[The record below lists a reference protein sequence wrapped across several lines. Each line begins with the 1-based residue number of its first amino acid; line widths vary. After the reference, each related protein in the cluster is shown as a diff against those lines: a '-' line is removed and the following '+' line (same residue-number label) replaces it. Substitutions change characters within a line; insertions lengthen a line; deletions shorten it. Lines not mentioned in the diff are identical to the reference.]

1 VEFSYYGVALNST
14 AVQVERGTTA
24 TYLSS
29 DGGNSAAMAR
39 LVIIRR
45 RTDRLID
52 ALSRWPSTGLAVSD
66 SVLHNQTVS
75 EFAHGSAADPGSWQ
89 SACR

>member
-1 VEFSYYGVALNST
+1 MEFSYYGVALNST

-52 ALSRWPSTGLAVSD
+52 ALSGWPPTGLAVSD

-75 EFAHGSAADPGSWQ
+75 EFAQGSGADPGSWQ